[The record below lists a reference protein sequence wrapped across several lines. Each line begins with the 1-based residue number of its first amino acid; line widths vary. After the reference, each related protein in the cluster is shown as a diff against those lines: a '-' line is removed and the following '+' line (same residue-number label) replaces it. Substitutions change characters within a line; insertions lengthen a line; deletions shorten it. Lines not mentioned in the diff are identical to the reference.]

1 MVSNYSKGS
10 SAALLAATCLALWVD
25 LGAVLAED
33 QDIGKPKVV
42 TPATGRWERL
52 PKLLQDYVDRQDIA
66 GGVILVLHK
75 GKPVCFEA
83 VGMADKETKTPM
95 ARDAIFRIASM
106 SKPITSVAVMMLVED
121 GKIRLD
127 DSLEKYLPE
136 FKDMTVL
143 VLTKGDNE
151 KPYQLARADHAIT
164 IRNLLTHTSG
174 ITYRMSDLP
183 HLGKLYAEAGISDG
197 LVEKAGTVGDNVARL
212 AKLPLIHQPGT
223 AWEYGLSTDI
233 LGRVIEVVSGKS
245 LGDFFRTRIFEP
257 LRMQDT
263 GFIVP
268 KDKRSRFVALYTPG
282 EKKTIRRIG
291 EGAITVGSTIYSAT
305 YSTADD
311 NRYQSGGAG
320 LASTAADYG
329 RFLQMMLKG
338 GELDG
343 KRLLKPE
350 TVDQMTHNQIGDL
363 HGAFTIHGDGFG
375 YGFGVVTGREKPASP
390 APKGSYSWGG
400 IFNTFFWVDPK
411 EQLVGIVMTQ
421 LHPFGHLT
429 LWKDF
434 QEKVYQNLTKSD
446 GPVKEP
452 SGKGKDVPQL
462 PAQVSVSEVTIHG
475 SMDCFKVKTPSA
487 TYIYGKKGAGFAS
500 ILDKDGRDW
509 ISYRPDG
516 KAKGE
521 YRGLPKC
528 GQPSKFFHCGY
539 GYGQY
544 KTDNIFVSKVTI
556 HEPDRVRIESETL
569 DKKSACTWDFY
580 PTHATLT
587 LLRIDASTFWFLYEG
602 TPGGRLV
609 ADKDFVI
616 RSDGQKSSLNEP
628 WSQVVPWVCFG
639 SGETPVG
646 FVCVNNQKPEK
657 GQTDSYVAWPFEKE
671 KDGSYQDMTVFGF
684 GRKGYKEL
692 VQHVPD
698 LTGLPARFSIGFVE
712 KADSAMA
719 KALVEKLRK
728 MPKESEGPAQ
738 TKADPNVL
746 RQVAM
751 KNLGKADQGRLLFD
765 TNKAK
770 CAVCHRV
777 NGKGGEVGPDLS
789 QIAGKFDRAHLIES
803 ILNPSAEILQG
814 YQTSIIET
822 KAGRTFTG
830 IIKSESKKALTL
842 MDAEGKPVTISLGD
856 IESRSVS
863 KVSLMPA
870 ALIDDMSPTEFTD
883 LIAYLDTLRTGRQ
896 PTPGEDITGPLTLPE
911 GFKVEVV
918 ANLLTGAT
926 AMEVTANGTIF
937 ICEQTGAL
945 RVFKDGKLLPDP
957 FVKLTVDSTWER
969 GLIGVTVAPDF
980 PKTPQVFVCYISP
993 KPYPHHVISR
1003 FTVVGDKAEPGSEKI
1018 LFEGDDQTK
1027 LGGDVPA
1034 GHQGGA
1040 IHFGKDGK
1048 LYIAIGDQTAGKP
1061 AQELNSLLG
1070 RMLRINADGTI
1081 PDDNPFANKA
1091 KGKYRATWV
1100 LGMRNPFTFAVQ
1112 PKTGRLF
1119 INDVGG
1125 KSEEINEGLAGANYG
1140 WPTVDHGP
1148 TTDPQFRSPIHY
1160 YPEACIAG
1168 GDFAPSDLNWPTE
1181 FRGQYFF
1188 GDFKHGWIKSI
1199 DPDKPELAHPFATGL
1214 RRPVDLRFAADG
1226 ALYVLVRDAWVIDNL
1241 FKGDTG
1247 SLLRIMRTDK

>member
-1 MVSNYSKGS
+1 MAINSRAL
-10 SAALLAATCLALWVD
+10 SARLAAATWLALWITF
-25 LGAVLAED
+25 GAVLAQE
-33 QDIGKPKVV
+33 QDKDKPG
-42 TPATGRWERL
+42 AASSANGRWERL
-52 PKLLQDYVDRQDIA
+52 PKLLQDYVDRQEIA

-83 VGMADKETKTPM
+83 VGMANKEAKTPM

-106 SKPITSVAVMMLVED
+106 TKPLTSVAVMKLVED

-127 DSLEKYLPE
+127 DPLEKYLPE
-136 FKDMTVL
+136 FKDMKVL
-143 VLTKGDNE
+143 VPKEDTDKAYQLTK
-151 KPYQLARADHAIT
+151 ADHAIT
-164 IRNLLTHTSG
+164 IRNLLTHISG
-174 ITYRMSDLP
+174 ITYRMSDRP
-183 HLGKLYAEAGISDG
+183 HLRKLYAAAGISDG
-197 LVEKAGTVGDNVARL
+197 LVEKAGTVGDNIARL
-212 AKLPLIHQPGT
+212 SKLPLLHQPGT

-233 LGRVIEVVSGKS
+233 LGRVIEVVSGKT
-245 LGDFFRTRIFEP
+245 LGEFFRSRIFEP

-263 GFIVP
+263 GFIIS
-268 KDKRSRFVALYTPG
+268 KEKRSRLAALYTPD
-282 EKKTIRRIG
+282 ENKTIRRIG
-291 EGAITVGSTIYSAT
+291 EGSVTVGSTIYSAT

-329 RFLQMMLKG
+329 RFLQMMLNG

-343 KRLLKPE
+343 KRLLKME

-363 HGAFTIHGDGFG
+363 HGAFTVHGDGFG

-390 APKGSYSWGG
+390 ASKGSYSWGG

-434 QEKVYQNLTKSD
+434 QEKVYQSIAKSNA
-446 GPVKEP
+446 PVENP
-452 SGKGKDVPQL
+452 PAKGKTVSQL
-462 PAQVSVSEVTIHG
+462 PGRVNVSEVTIHRD
-475 SMDCFKVKTPSA
+475 MDCFKIQTPTA
-487 TYIYGKKGAGFAS
+487 TYVFGKKGAGFAS

-528 GQPSKFFHCGY
+528 GQPTKFFHCGY

-544 KTDNIFVSKVTI
+544 KTDNVFVS
-556 HEPDRVRIESETL
+556 RVAVREGDHIRIDSETG
-569 DKKSACTWDFY
+569 DQKSACTWDFY

-609 ADKDFVI
+609 PDKDFVI
-616 RSDGQKSSLNEP
+616 RSDGRKTPLNEP

-639 SGETPVG
+639 SSETPKG
-646 FVCVNNQKPEK
+646 FLCVNHQKPEK
-657 GQTDSYVAWPFEKE
+657 GQTDSYVAWPFEME
-671 KDGSYQDMTVFGF
+671 KDGSFQDMTVFGF
-684 GRKGYKEL
+684 GRKGCKEL
-692 VQHVPD
+692 VEHVPD
-698 LTGLPARFSIGFVE
+698 LTGLPARFSVGFVE
-712 KADSAMA
+712 KAELATA
-719 KALVEKLRK
+719 KALVEKLNK
-728 MPKESEGPAQ
+728 MPQENNGPGPA
-738 TKADPNVL
+738 KADPNIL
-746 RQVAM
+746 RQAAM
-751 KNLGKADQGRLLFD
+751 KSPGKVDHGRILFYSEK
-765 TNKAK
+765 TK
-770 CAVCHRV
+770 CAVCHKV
-777 NGKGGEVGPDLS
+777 NEKGGEVGPDLS

-814 YQTSIIET
+814 YQSTNIET

-830 IIKSESKKALTL
+830 IVKADSKKALTL
-842 MDAEGKPVTISLGD
+842 MNAEGKLITISLDD

-870 ALIDDMSPTEFTD
+870 SLVDDMTPAEFTD
-883 LIAYLDTLRTGRQ
+883 LIAYLETLRTGRP
-896 PTPGEDITGPLTLPE
+896 PTPGEDITGPLNLPE
-911 GFKVEVV
+911 GFKVEAV
-918 ANLLTGAT
+918 ATMLTGAT
-926 AMEVTANGTIF
+926 AMETTADGRVF
-937 ICEQTGAL
+937 IGEQTGAL

-957 FVKLTVDSTWER
+957 FVKLTVDSNWER

-980 PKTPQVFVCYISP
+980 PRTPHVFVCYIAA
-993 KPYPHHVISR
+993 KPYPHHIISR
-1003 FTVVGDKAEPGSEKI
+1003 FTAVGDKAEPGSEKI

-1027 LGGDVPA
+1027 LGGEVPA

-1070 RMLRINADGTI
+1070 RLLRINADGTI
-1081 PDDNPFANKA
+1081 PDDNPFAGKA
-1091 KGKYRATWV
+1091 KGKYRATWA

-1125 KSEEINEGLAGANYG
+1125 KSEEINEGFAGANYG

-1148 TTDPQFRSPIHY
+1148 TTDPHFRGPIHY

-1168 GDFAPSDLNWPTE
+1168 AAFAPSDLKWPKE
-1181 FRGQYFF
+1181 YRGQYFF
-1188 GDFKHGWIKSI
+1188 GDFKLGWIKTI
-1199 DPDKPELAHPFATGL
+1199 DPDKPELARSFATGL
-1214 RRPVDLRFAADG
+1214 RRPVDIRFAADG
-1226 ALYVLVRDAWVIDNL
+1226 ALYVLLRDAWVIDNL

-1247 SLLRIMRTDK
+1247 TLLRIRHTDK